1 MAIPADRMLLLRK
14 TTFNAG
20 CSRKTSGE
28 GLFSATF
35 VLVLTTPV
43 CHVGPGN
50 ATDTR
55 ATMIFNDE
63 CRVETISARQN
74 AWRWATSADRSD

>member
-63 CRVETISARQN
+63 CRVVGDPGVAERLALGSLRG
-74 AWRWATSADRSD
+74 S